1 VSRLIGIEIGA
12 ERLRAVV
19 RRGRAALQTFER
31 PFGVDDLHGAVAE
44 LRALAGDVDGIG
56 LAIGLA
62 HLHVKQVKLP
72 PVTHLAR
79 RQMLMVEPERWFA
92 VPSGAPTA
100 IALDTAGVV
109 ALGADG
115 AFVDACVEAF
125 GAWAP
130 VQRIEAAPMALVR
143 ALVAAGHA
151 TGTGTLDA
159 GPGELGLVQLDA
171 GVLRSVRRV
180 RAADL
185 ATELP
190 AMLSVP
196 DVDGAHA
203 VALGAAL
210 AFDGTIDSML
220 LTPSLERGFVAAERR
235 RFMTC
240 SLAAMAAVCVA
251 VLSLGVSRDR
261 LLGTLTTELT
271 VARDAAAEGSASVTR
286 ALSIDRE
293 LAAITTTAANRGDA
307 LASLAALGARLPV
320 EAVAQRVRMVGSE
333 WQIEGNATTAS
344 AVLAALAAESRF
356 EQVRFLAPSNRFR
369 DGTDDRE
376 TFAIAFVVR

>member
-1 VSRLIGIEIGA
+1 
-12 ERLRAVV
+12 
-19 RRGRAALQTFER
+19 
-31 PFGVDDLHGAVAE
+31 
-44 LRALAGDVDGIG
+44 
-56 LAIGLA
+56 
-62 HLHVKQVKLP
+62 
-72 PVTHLAR
+72 
-79 RQMLMVEPERWFA
+79 
-92 VPSGAPTA
+92 
-100 IALDTAGVV
+100 
-109 ALGADG
+109 
-115 AFVDACVEAF
+115 
-125 GAWAP
+125 
-130 VQRIEAAPMALVR
+130 MALVR

-159 GPGELGLVQLDA
+159 GSGELGLVQLDA

-185 ATELP
+185 ATEIP
-190 AMLSVP
+190 AMLPVP

-210 AFDGTIDSML
+210 AFDGTIDTML

-235 RFMTC
+235 RFMTW
-240 SLAAMAAVCVA
+240 SLAAMAAACVT
-251 VLSLGVSRDR
+251 VWSLGVSRDR
-261 LLGTLTTELT
+261 LLSTLTTELT

-293 LAAITTTAANRGDA
+293 LAAITTTAAARGDA
-307 LASLAALGARLPV
+307 LASFAALGARLPV
-320 EAVAQRVRMVGSE
+320 EAVAQRVRMVGNE